1 MSENTSATNAASV
14 VYRNYVLYR
23 TEAKIYQVPSYQG
36 LDGKTVTPAAIT
48 VQPVG
53 YVVATQLLSSL
64 SGITVPAG
72 FAYAPDAA
80 GTYPVGSTYTP
91 PAAS

>member
-1 MSENTSATNAASV
+1 MSGTTTSAGSAASG
-14 VYRNYVLYR
+14 YQNYILYR
-23 TEAKIYQVPSYQG
+23 TVARTYQPASYIG
-36 LDGKTVTPAAIT
+36 PNGKTVTPAAIT
-48 VQPVG
+48 AQPVG
-53 YVVATQLLSSL
+53 YVVATQLLSGL
-64 SGITVPAG
+64 TGIFVPAG

>member
-1 MSENTSATNAASV
+1 MSGTTTSAGSAASG
-14 VYRNYVLYR
+14 YQNYILYR
-23 TEAKIYQVPSYQG
+23 TVARTYQPASYIG
-36 LDGKTVTPAAIT
+36 PNGKTVTPAAIT
-48 VQPVG
+48 AQPVG

>member
-1 MSENTSATNAASV
+1 MSGTTTSAGSAASG
-14 VYRNYVLYR
+14 YQNYILYR
-23 TEAKIYQVPSYQG
+23 TVARTYQPASYIG
-36 LDGKTVTPAAIT
+36 PDGKTVTPTAIT
-48 VQPVG
+48 AQPVG

>member
-1 MSENTSATNAASV
+1 MSGTTTSAGSAASG
-14 VYRNYVLYR
+14 YQNYILYR
-23 TEAKIYQVPSYQG
+23 TVARTYQPASYIG
-36 LDGKTVTPAAIT
+36 PDGKTVTPAAIT
-48 VQPVG
+48 AQPVG

-80 GTYPVGSTYTP
+80 GTYLVGSTYTP

>member
-1 MSENTSATNAASV
+1 MSGTTTSAGSAASG
-14 VYRNYVLYR
+14 YQNYILYR
-23 TEAKIYQVPSYQG
+23 TVARTYQPASYIG
-36 LDGKTVTPAAIT
+36 PDGKTVTPAAIT

>member
-1 MSENTSATNAASV
+1 MSGTTTSAGSAASG
-14 VYRNYVLYR
+14 YQNYILYR
-23 TEAKIYQVPSYQG
+23 TVARTYQPASYIG
-36 LDGKTVTPAAIT
+36 PDGKTVTPAAIT
-48 VQPVG
+48 AQPVG